1 MASEIYTPPLLTAE
15 TITTLTE
22 RAKVLGWA
30 LDNLRVALA
39 YTAGGIPAET
49 EAAQAS
55 ATILHLATQLTD
67 TLDPDGLVC
76 PAVLQW
82 VNGRLVRSPLR
93 SEGEPWAAGVT
104 R

>member
-1 MASEIYTPPLLTAE
+1 MTKPEIYNPPRLSAE

-30 LDNLRVALA
+30 LDNLRSALA
-39 YTAGGIPAET
+39 CTAGGMPAEP

-55 ATILHLATQLTD
+55 ATILHLATTITD
-67 TLDPDGLVC
+67 TLDPDGLVGR
-76 PAVLQW
+76 AVLQW

-93 SEGEPWAAGVT
+93 SEGESWAAGVA
-104 R
+104 